1 MKKLALIVLLALAL
15 PATASAKGPSQ
26 ALIVGPGV
34 PPIRVSG
41 AEGSSTPFWR
51 LVETTGWFQAAWGTS
66 TLSQTPPAG
75 RLGPRYEITWT
86 VPSSSALHQH
96 LYPYATPSPV
106 TYMPRGQ
113 RIYGRPVQ
121 GGWFTGSP
129 RLQRVLVAVGMP
141 ARAPVEDAAPTHKAA
156 APARPSTDSGP
167 PVGVLVAIAAIV
179 LLVAAGGATSL
190 RRRSSGA
197 AGT

>member
-15 PATASAKGPSQ
+15 PAPASAKGPSPP
-26 ALIVGPGV
+26 LI
-34 PPIRVSG
+34 RG
-41 AEGSSTPFWR
+41 AAGCS
-51 LVETTGWFQAAWGTS
+51 QAAWGTS
-66 TLSQTPPAG
+66 PLPQPPPAG

-86 VPSSSALHQH
+86 VPSSSALHQD

-141 ARAPVEDAAPTHKAA
+141 ARAPVE
-156 APARPSTDSGP
+156 
-167 PVGVLVAIAAIV
+167 
-179 LLVAAGGATSL
+179 
-190 RRRSSGA
+190 
-197 AGT
+197 